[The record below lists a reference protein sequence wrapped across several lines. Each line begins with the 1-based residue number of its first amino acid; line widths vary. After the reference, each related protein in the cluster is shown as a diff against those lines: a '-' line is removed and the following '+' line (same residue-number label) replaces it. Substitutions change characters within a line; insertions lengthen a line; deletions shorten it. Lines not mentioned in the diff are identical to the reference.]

1 MFQDTGDFDVE
12 VSRVVEVNTRL
23 VSMRLSGETLD
34 SEFDQQVALEYSQ
47 FLKSTNTVDLVDVL
61 LRVKEECATNSELK
75 QELNQTQFYVASGF
89 PDTVEVWFS
98 VWAMIAYWFGW
109 CWRLGVNETTGYT
122 IFQIM
127 LTCDVI

>member
-23 VSMRLSGETLD
+23 MSMRLAGETLD
-34 SEFDQQVALEYSQ
+34 SEFDQQVTLEYSQ

-61 LRVKEECATNSELK
+61 LCVKEECVTNSELK

-89 PDTVEVWFS
+89 PDTVEV
-98 VWAMIAYWFGW
+98 
-109 CWRLGVNETTGYT
+109 
-122 IFQIM
+122 
-127 LTCDVI
+127 

>member
-89 PDTVEVWFS
+89 PDTVEV
-98 VWAMIAYWFGW
+98 
-109 CWRLGVNETTGYT
+109 
-122 IFQIM
+122 
-127 LTCDVI
+127 

>member
-1 MFQDTGDFDVE
+1 MFQDTGDFDIE

-23 VSMRLSGETLD
+23 MSMRLSGESLD

-61 LRVKEECATNSELK
+61 LRVKEECVTNAELK

-89 PDTVEVWFS
+89 PDTVEV
-98 VWAMIAYWFGW
+98 
-109 CWRLGVNETTGYT
+109 
-122 IFQIM
+122 
-127 LTCDVI
+127 